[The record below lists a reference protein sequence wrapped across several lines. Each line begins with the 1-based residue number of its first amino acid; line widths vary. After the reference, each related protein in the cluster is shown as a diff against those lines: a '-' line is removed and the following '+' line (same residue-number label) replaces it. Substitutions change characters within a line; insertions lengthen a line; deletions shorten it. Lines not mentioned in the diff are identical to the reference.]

1 MSTKL
6 RQIITIEDSN
16 LANATKKEYGY
27 RLKQFFHDSTIKS
40 YEELIDAPSEEIE
53 DTLITYCKFLLTK
66 VSEKSL
72 SPNTIPKMFKPI
84 KFVLDVNYR
93 ENDVRWRPIEAL
105 FPPTVRRSGYKAW
118 TTEQI
123 QEMLEHCTTSRN
135 KSLIHFMAS
144 IGGRVGIHDHALLMK
159 HLIPM
164 SSQNNDNMDCY
175 AVLLYAE
182 EDESAEEKDIRDSSK
197 DTVSGDSYWAFLTP
211 EATKQLKRYHNE
223 RKRCNEIF
231 TDDTPIFRNE
241 YSSLRSNDSISQLT
255 KQAIYNIFLRCLRQT
270 SIRRTMKG
278 RRNDIQLMHGFRKR
292 FNTILKLENNVNA
305 NIAEKILGHKN
316 GLDGVYFVPT
326 RQQCFS
332 EFLKA
337 IPFLTISNE
346 ERLHLENEKL
356 KEGQSQKDKKHQMQK
371 MEEMELNILQ
381 LQNEVGILRKNKKS
395 DDKVIRS
402 ANTIL
407 YKNQDKI
414 PELSMKSVDPK
425 YFVKDKDIEKNYNKI
440 FEIDSHYFEADKQ
453 SQ

>member
-1 MSTKL
+1 MSAKL
-6 RQIITIEDSN
+6 RQIIIIEDSN

-27 RLKQFFHDSTIKS
+27 RLKQFFHDSVIKS
-40 YEELIDAPSEEIE
+40 YEGLIDAPSEELENI
-53 DTLITYCKFLLTK
+53 LVSYCKFLLTK
-66 VSEKSL
+66 VSEKTL
-72 SPNTIPKMFKPI
+72 SPNTVPKMFKPI

-105 FPPTVRRSGYKAW
+105 FPPSVRRSGYKAW
-118 TTEQI
+118 STKQI
-123 QEMLEHCTTSRN
+123 QEMLDQCNNSRN

-144 IGGRVGIHDHALLMK
+144 IGGRVGIHEHALLMK
-159 HLIPM
+159 HLVPM

-197 DTVSGDSYWAFLTP
+197 DTTSGDSYWAFLTP
-211 EATKQLKRYHNE
+211 EATTWLKRYHNE

-241 YSSLRSNDSISQLT
+241 YSLLRPNDNILQLT
-255 KQAIYNIFLRCLRQT
+255 KQAIFNIFLRCLGKT
-270 SIRRTMKG
+270 SIKRTMKG

-292 FNTILKLENNVNA
+292 FNTIMKLENTVNT

-337 IPFLTISNE
+337 IPQLTVDPRERQKIEISDQGKRIDELEKERKISQHLKRGNE
-346 ERLHLENEKL
+346 QQKVQISSIKQTIHNEAQFFN
-356 KEGQSQKDKKHQMQK
+356 E
-371 MEEMELNILQ
+371 Q
-381 LQNEVGILRKNKKS
+381 LQEQRKFNESMMEKMVEMVKELRELKS
-395 DDKVIRS
+395 D
-402 ANTIL
+402 
-407 YKNQDKI
+407 
-414 PELSMKSVDPK
+414 
-425 YFVKDKDIEKNYNKI
+425 
-440 FEIDSHYFEADKQ
+440 
-453 SQ
+453 